1 LKAEWVADKAW
12 TYKVAL
18 PKIEEARHSTVH
30 VLAFD
35 GLDTFATVKLN
46 GKVILESDNMFIP
59 HRVEITKDLKPQA
72 ENTLEIDFKSARL
85 EAIKIREAHP
95 EHTWVGFNGDMS
107 RLAVRKAQY
116 HWGWDWGPIL
126 NTCGP
131 WREVRLETYQARVE
145 DVRVDYKLDD
155 GLKSVQ
161 GTISAVV
168 EGSSAK
174 SVTFKVQDGDK
185 QVFKETAK
193 VNDGFAKVEFHV
205 NNPKLWYPHGYGE
218 QPLYQVTATV
228 SADEV
233 DLHSITRRTGF
244 RKGELVQQP
253 DKIGKTFFLRIND
266 VDVFCGGSDWIPAD
280 NFTPRITED
289 KYRKWLEMM
298 VDGYQVM
305 IRVWGGGIWEED
317 IFYELCDELGI
328 LVWQDFMFGCGNY
341 PAFPEILK
349 SIKEECISN
358 VARLRHHPALV
369 IYAGN
374 NEDYQVQESFG
385 LTYNYEDKDPD
396 NWLKTDFPARYIY
409 EKVIGPFWIQLILE
423 LITYFA
429 DPPRSRCS
437 REPTYTIPPRFAL
450 GRRPEDVQHYSWR
463 HASMERLAWYSREV
477 SNFRH
482 TWRQVQ

>member
-1 LKAEWVADKAW
+1 MKAEWVADKEW
-12 TYKVAL
+12 TYKVTL
-18 PKIEEARHSTVH
+18 PKIEEARRDVVH
-30 VLAFD
+30 FLAFD

-46 GKVILESDNMFIP
+46 GKVILKSDNMFIP
-59 HRVEITKDLKPQA
+59 HRVDVTKELRPDIG
-72 ENTLEIDFKSARL
+72 NVLEIDFKSARL

-131 WREVRLETYQARVE
+131 WREVRLESYQARVE

-155 GLKSVQ
+155 SLKSVR
-161 GTISAVV
+161 GTIKAAV
-168 EGSSAK
+168 EGASAK

-185 QVFKETAK
+185 QVFKETAT
-193 VNDGFAKVEFHV
+193 VHDGVAKVEFHV

-218 QPLYQVTATV
+218 QPLYKVTATV
-228 SADEV
+228 SANEV

-244 RKGELVQQP
+244 RKSELVQEP
-253 DKIGKTFFLRIND
+253 DRIGKTFFFRINGI
-266 VDVFCGGSDWIPAD
+266 DVFCGGSDWIPAD

-298 VDGYQVM
+298 VDGYQIM
-305 IRVWGGGIWEED
+305 IRVWGGGIWEEE

-341 PAFPEILK
+341 PTFPEILQ

-358 VARLRHHPALV
+358 VARLRHHPSLV

-385 LTYNYEDKDPD
+385 LTYNYEDKDPES
-396 NWLKTDFPARYIY
+396 WLKTDFPARYIY
-409 EKVIGPFWIQLILE
+409 EKVSLHIQNYRVPMLKYHL
-423 LITYFA
+423 L
-429 DPPRSRCS
+429 DPSRSRRCG
-437 REPTYTIPPRFAL
+437 EPAHTIPPRL
-450 GRRPEDVQHYSWR
+450 TMG
-463 HASMERLAWYSREV
+463 
-477 SNFRH
+477 
-482 TWRQVQ
+482 